1 MFETCSFGAPLSREV
16 EAATVLDR
24 SDISPLCSRSV
35 LPEPDPEPPEPEHW
49 RTEGRRGLRLLVTI
63 IEVQEAL
70 LPLFG
75 PEPWDE
81 SSYFSC
87 DTDPPDFIWSPRIRE
102 MKAPV
107 KSFLVSVIFDT
118 VKFSAVLDFLGLLSM
133 KTQLELPRT
142 PLLGRAGVVTGA
154 GSSSSLIVP

>member
-1 MFETCSFGAPLSREV
+1 MNLSRTDRVSVAVGASFCLSSEICILLVNKLVRMFETCSFGAPLSREV

-70 LPLFG
+70 LPLLG
-75 PEPWDE
+75 PKER
-81 SSYFSC
+81 C
-87 DTDPPDFIWSPRIRE
+87 VT
-102 MKAPV
+102 
-107 KSFLVSVIFDT
+107 VSVPLVLIFVCD
-118 VKFSAVLDFLGLLSM
+118 
-133 KTQLELPRT
+133 
-142 PLLGRAGVVTGA
+142 
-154 GSSSSLIVP
+154 SSIISIIQFEI